1 MFDNDDWVN
10 QVREEAID
18 PDREIVDPHHHL
30 WPKPNDRDIIYD
42 LEDLWRDTDDGHNVS
57 QTVFVECGAAYRE
70 DGPDHLKPVG
80 ETEFVAAAAARSAAD
95 PDRATIAAIV
105 AHADLRLDN
114 LDEVIDA
121 HIDASQ
127 GLFRGIRHAG
137 PHDAASEHFRIRPR
151 SPAGLYR
158 DEAFRRGVARLGER
172 GFTYDT
178 WNYHHQLGDFT
189 DLATAAPG
197 TTIILDHFGT
207 PLGVGPYE
215 GKREEIFAKWKDDIA
230 AAAQAPNVYAKL
242 GGLAMPDNG
251 FGWHERDTPPT
262 SDEFVEAQAAYY
274 HHTIK
279 CFGPE
284 RCMFESNFPV
294 DRLSI
299 GYSVMWNG
307 LKKIAAEYSDAEQD
321 AMFSGTAR
329 KVYSIDAPGS

>member
-1 MFDNDDWVN
+1 MFDNNEWLA
-10 QVREEAID
+10 QVSEDVID

-30 WPKPNDRDIIYD
+30 WPKGNPGGLVYD
-42 LEDLWRDTDDGHNVS
+42 LEELWSDTESGHNVT
-57 QTVFVECGAAYRE
+57 QTIFMECGASYRT
-70 DGPDHLKPVG
+70 DGPDHLKPIG
-80 ETEFVAAAAARSAAD
+80 ETEYIAKAAARSAAA
-95 PDRATIAAIV
+95 PGKATIAAFIG
-105 AHADLRLDN
+105 HADLRLAN
-114 LDEVIDA
+114 LDEVLDA
-121 HIDASQ
+121 HIDAAN

-137 PHDAASEHFRIRPR
+137 PHDPASAAFTIPPR
-151 SPAGLYR
+151 APAGLYK

-178 WNYHHQLGDFT
+178 WNYHHQILDFA
-189 DLATAAPG
+189 DLAAAVPG
-197 TTIILDHFGT
+197 TTMILDHFGT

-215 GKREEIFAKWKDDIA
+215 GKRPDNFERWKEEIDRVAEQPNVFAKI
-230 AAAQAPNVYAKL
+230 

-251 FGWHERDTPPT
+251 FGWNNRDTPPT

-299 GYSVMWNG
+299 GYRVLYNG
-307 LKKIAAEYSDAEQD
+307 LKKIAADYSDAEQD
-321 AMFSGTAR
+321 AMFSGVAR
-329 KVYSIDAPGS
+329 KVYSVEPEA